1 MKAKETSLN
10 DAYVITTPRFEDD
23 RGFFLESFSLQK
35 FREATGAMDD
45 FVQDNH
51 SKSSKGVLRGLHYQT
66 EHPQGKLV
74 RCTQGS
80 VYDVI
85 VDLRKSSSTFGK
97 SFGIELSQNN
107 VMLWVPIGFAHA
119 FYTLSDCAEFE
130 YKCTDY
136 YYPEFMETLMWNDPD
151 LNIEW
156 PFESDPNKTRYGD
169 PILSAKDKVGKSFK
183 DCYKYEYE

>member
-1 MKAKETSLN
+1 MKAKETNLK
-10 DAYVITTPRFEDD
+10 DAYVLTTPRFDD
-23 RGFFLESFSLQK
+23 ERGFFLESFSLQK
-35 FREATGAMDD
+35 FRDATGALDD

-74 RCTQGS
+74 RCTQGA

-85 VDLRKSSSTFGK
+85 VDLRKSSLTFGK
-97 SFGIELSQNN
+97 SFGIELRENN

-119 FYTLSDCAEFE
+119 FYTLSDYAEFE

-136 YYPEFMETLMWNDPD
+136 YHPESMETLMWNDSE
-151 LNIEW
+151 LGIEW
-156 PFESDPNKTRYGD
+156 PGD
-169 PILSAKDKVGKSFK
+169 PILSAKDQVGKSFK
-183 DCYKYEYE
+183 DCHKYE

>member
-1 MKAKETSLN
+1 MEAKETNLK
-10 DAYVITTPRFEDD
+10 DAYVVTTPRFADD

-35 FREATGAMDD
+35 FRDVTGAMDD

-74 RCTQGS
+74 RCTQGA

-85 VDLRKSSSTFGK
+85 VDLRKSSPTFGE
-97 SFGIELSQNN
+97 SFGIELSENN

-119 FYTLSDCAEFE
+119 FYTLSDYAEFE

-136 YYPEFMETLMWNDPD
+136 YHPESMETLMWNDPD

-169 PILSAKDKVGKSFK
+169 PILSGKDKVGKSFK
-183 DCYKYEYE
+183 DCYKYE